1 MTNKVV
7 VLCEMKDCKFHLH
20 DPKEGEGYQNQCGN
34 DEIEIGEFSSST
46 RVPECYTYEREGE
59 D

>member
-1 MTNKVV
+1 
-7 VLCEMKDCKFHLH
+7 MKDCKFHLH
-20 DPKEGEGYQNQCGN
+20 DPKESEAYQNQCGN

-59 D
+59 E